1 MNRKTLILVLSILS
15 LAALT
20 VTAALAGGPS
30 DLTRIRAATAQ
41 YKSLEVATAAGYALL
56 PGLDHCFNK
65 PGVGAMGYHY
75 IQAASLDLDLDLEA
89 PEAMVYA
96 PGTNGQLHLAA
107 VEYIVPAEPWDKA
120 HPGELPVLA
129 GHSLH
134 LNKELGVYVL
144 HAWVWEDNPAGMYE
158 DWNPEVSCGLPLNP

>member
-1 MNRKTLILVLSILS
+1 MNRRTVIFALTIIS

-30 DLTRIRAATAQ
+30 DQTRIRSATAP

-56 PGLDHCFNK
+56 PGLDHCFNQ

-96 PGTNGQLHLAA
+96 PGPNEQLKLAA
-107 VEYIVPAEPWDKA
+107 VEYIVPAEPWDKV
-120 HPGELPVLA
+120 HPGKLPELM

-134 LNKELGVYVL
+134 LNEVLGVYVL
-144 HAWVWEDNPAGMYE
+144 HAWVWKDNPAGMYE
-158 DWNPEVSCGLPLNP
+158 DWNPEVSCGLPPNR

>member
-1 MNRKTLILVLSILS
+1 MNRKNLIVVLSIII

-20 VTAALAGGPS
+20 VTAAMAVGQS
-30 DLTRIRAATAQ
+30 DLAIIRAATSQ
-41 YKSLEVATAAGYALL
+41 YHRLEAATAAGYAQL

-75 IQAASLDLDLDLEA
+75 IQAASLDLNLDPEA

-96 PGTNGQLHLAA
+96 PGPDRQLQLAA
-107 VEYIVPAEPWDKA
+107 VEYIVPAEPWDQA
-120 HPGELPVLA
+120 NPGTLPELM

-134 LNKELGVYVL
+134 LNEELGVYVL
-144 HAWVWEDNPAGMYE
+144 HAWVWKNNPAGMYE
-158 DWNPEVSCGLPLNP
+158 DWNPKVSCGLPPNR